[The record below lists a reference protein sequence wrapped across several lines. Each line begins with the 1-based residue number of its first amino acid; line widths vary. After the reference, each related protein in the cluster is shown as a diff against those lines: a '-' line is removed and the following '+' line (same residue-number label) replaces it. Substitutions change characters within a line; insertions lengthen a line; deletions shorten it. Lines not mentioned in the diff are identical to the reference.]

1 MGEVA
6 RAALASIV
14 RKLRTIKVGY
24 RITDSAIAAWV
35 CGDGAAV
42 AELRYG
48 ARAVVFINDYVGRA
62 MYLWGE
68 HDPRI
73 TSVLDAVLR
82 PGDTVLDIGAN
93 FGVVGL
99 FACKKVGEKGKVHL
113 FEPQPVVA
121 QCLRTS
127 ILINGF
133 RQAVVHECALSSR
146 SGSAEMAIIEPG
158 NLGRTTIVS
167 EGKQLAGEKIRV
179 RVENAGEY
187 VRTLGCQQVSLIK
200 IDVEG
205 HEGVILDSMRDWMRE
220 VKPGVVL
227 FECHVGKDGF
237 WSESVVTLLSGM
249 GYEFLAYDMKKYWS
263 THLYRVMKEMNKTVY
278 HDFVAVYPRSLKD
291 DVAQQLRSM
300 TQQRPWF
307 EPPPPRP
314 VARRSPSNVMACSR
328 TRPSAEAGGIRGTAK

>member
-6 RAALASIV
+6 RAALASVV
-14 RKLRTIKVGY
+14 RKLRTIKVGH

-99 FACKKVGEKGKVHL
+99 FACKKVGEQGKVHL
-113 FEPQPVVA
+113 FEPQPAVA
-121 QCLRTS
+121 QFLRTS
-127 ILINGF
+127 MLINGY
-133 RQAVVHECALSSR
+133 RQAVIHECALSRR
-146 SGSAEMAIIEPG
+146 SGSAEMAIIDAG
-158 NLGRTTIVS
+158 NLGMATLVS
-167 EGKQLAGEKIRV
+167 EDKRLAAERIRV
-179 RVENAGEY
+179 RVENAGEF
-187 VRTLGCQQVSLIK
+187 VRALECQQVSLIK

-205 HEGVILDSMRDWMRE
+205 HEGVVLESMRDWMQE

-237 WSESVVTLLSGM
+237 WSENAVTLLSGM
-249 GYEFLAYDMKKYWS
+249 GYEFLAYDLRKYWS
-263 THLYRVMKEMNKTVY
+263 TQLYRVTKEMNKPAG
-278 HDFVAVYPRSLKD
+278 HDFVAVRPGSLKD
-291 DVAQQLRSM
+291 DVAQELENM
-300 TQQRPWF
+300 TKPH
-307 EPPPPRP
+307 
-314 VARRSPSNVMACSR
+314 S
-328 TRPSAEAGGIRGTAK
+328 

>member
-6 RAALASIV
+6 RAALASVV
-14 RKLRTIKVGY
+14 RKLRTIKVGH

-99 FACKKVGEKGKVHL
+99 FACKKVGEQGKVHL
-113 FEPQPVVA
+113 FEPQPAVA
-121 QCLRTS
+121 QFLRTS
-127 ILINGF
+127 MLINGY
-133 RQAVVHECALSSR
+133 RQAVIHECALSRR
-146 SGSAEMAIIEPG
+146 SGSAEMAIIDAG
-158 NLGRTTIVS
+158 NLGMATLLS
-167 EGKQLAGEKIRV
+167 EDEQLAAERIRV
-179 RVENAGEY
+179 RVENAGEF
-187 VRTLGCQQVSLIK
+187 VRALECQQVSLIK

-205 HEGVILDSMRDWMRE
+205 HEGVVLESMRDWMQE

-237 WSESVVTLLSGM
+237 WSENVVTLLSGM
-249 GYEFLAYDMKKYWS
+249 GYEFLAYDLRKYWS
-263 THLYRVMKEMNKTVY
+263 TQLYRVTKEMNKPAG
-278 HDFVAVYPRSLKD
+278 HDFVAVRPGSLKD
-291 DVAQQLRSM
+291 DVAQELENM
-300 TQQRPWF
+300 TKPH
-307 EPPPPRP
+307 
-314 VARRSPSNVMACSR
+314 S
-328 TRPSAEAGGIRGTAK
+328 

>member
-6 RAALASIV
+6 RAALATVV
-14 RKLRTIKVGY
+14 RKLRTIKVGH
-24 RITDSAIAAWV
+24 RITDSGIAAWV

-99 FACKKVGEKGKVHL
+99 FACKKVGEQGKVHL
-113 FEPQPVVA
+113 FEPQPAVA
-121 QCLRTS
+121 QFLRTS
-127 ILINGF
+127 MLINGY
-133 RQAVVHECALSSR
+133 RQAVIHECALSRR
-146 SGSAEMAIIEPG
+146 SGSAEMAIIDAG
-158 NLGRTTIVS
+158 NLGMATLVS
-167 EGKQLAGEKIRV
+167 EDKRLAAEKIRV
-179 RVENAGEY
+179 RVENAGEF
-187 VRTLGCQQVSLIK
+187 VRALECQQVSLIK

-205 HEGVILDSMRDWMRE
+205 HEGVVLESMRDWMQV

-237 WSESVVTLLSGM
+237 WSENAVTLLSGM
-249 GYEFLAYDMKKYWS
+249 GYEFLAYDLRKYWS
-263 THLYRVMKEMNKTVY
+263 TQLYRVTKEMNKPAG
-278 HDFVAVYPRSLKD
+278 HDFVAVRPGSLKD
-291 DVAQQLRSM
+291 DVAQELENM
-300 TQQRPWF
+300 TKPH
-307 EPPPPRP
+307 
-314 VARRSPSNVMACSR
+314 S
-328 TRPSAEAGGIRGTAK
+328 

>member
-6 RAALASIV
+6 RAALASVV
-14 RKLRTIKVGY
+14 RKLRTIKVGH

-99 FACKKVGEKGKVHL
+99 FACKKVGEQGKVHL
-113 FEPQPVVA
+113 FEPQPAVA
-121 QCLRTS
+121 QFLRTS
-127 ILINGF
+127 MLINGY
-133 RQAVVHECALSSR
+133 RQAVIHECALSRR
-146 SGSAEMAIIEPG
+146 SGSAEMAIIDAG
-158 NLGRTTIVS
+158 NLGMATLLS
-167 EGKQLAGEKIRV
+167 EDEQLAAERIRV
-179 RVENAGEY
+179 RVENAGEF
-187 VRTLGCQQVSLIK
+187 VRALECQQVSLIK

-205 HEGVILDSMRDWMRE
+205 HEGVVLESMRDWIQE

-237 WSESVVTLLSGM
+237 WSENVVTLLSGM
-249 GYEFLAYDMKKYWS
+249 GYEFLAYDLRKYWS
-263 THLYRVMKEMNKTVY
+263 TQLYRVTKEMNKPAG
-278 HDFVAVYPRSLKD
+278 HDFVAVRPGSLKD
-291 DVAQQLRSM
+291 DVAQELENM
-300 TQQRPWF
+300 TKPH
-307 EPPPPRP
+307 
-314 VARRSPSNVMACSR
+314 S
-328 TRPSAEAGGIRGTAK
+328 

>member
-6 RAALASIV
+6 RAALASVV
-14 RKLRTIKVGY
+14 RKLRTIKVGH

-99 FACKKVGEKGKVHL
+99 FACKKVGEQGKVHL
-113 FEPQPVVA
+113 FEPQPAVA
-121 QCLRTS
+121 QFLRTS
-127 ILINGF
+127 MLINGY
-133 RQAVVHECALSSR
+133 RQAVIHECALSRR
-146 SGSAEMAIIEPG
+146 SGSAEMAIIDAG
-158 NLGRTTIVS
+158 NLGMATLVS
-167 EGKQLAGEKIRV
+167 EDKQLAAERIRV
-179 RVENAGEY
+179 RVENAGEF
-187 VRTLGCQQVSLIK
+187 VRALECQQVSLIK

-205 HEGVILDSMRDWMRE
+205 HEGVVLESMRDWMQE

-237 WSESVVTLLSGM
+237 WSENVVTLLSGM
-249 GYEFLAYDMKKYWS
+249 GYEFLAYDLRKYWS
-263 THLYRVMKEMNKTVY
+263 TQLYRVTKEMNKPAG
-278 HDFVAVYPRSLKD
+278 HDFVAVRPGSLKD
-291 DVAQQLRSM
+291 DVAQELENM
-300 TQQRPWF
+300 TKPH
-307 EPPPPRP
+307 
-314 VARRSPSNVMACSR
+314 S
-328 TRPSAEAGGIRGTAK
+328 

>member
-6 RAALASIV
+6 RAALASVV
-14 RKLRTIKVGY
+14 RKLRTIKVGH

-99 FACKKVGEKGKVHL
+99 FACKKVGEQGKVHL
-113 FEPQPVVA
+113 FEPQPAVA
-121 QCLRTS
+121 QFLRTS
-127 ILINGF
+127 MLINGY
-133 RQAVVHECALSSR
+133 RQAVIHECALSRR
-146 SGSAEMAIIEPG
+146 SGSAEMAIIDAG
-158 NLGRTTIVS
+158 NLGMATLAS
-167 EGKQLAGEKIRV
+167 EDKRLAAEKIRV
-179 RVENAGEY
+179 RVENAGEF
-187 VRTLGCQQVSLIK
+187 VRALECQQVSLIK

-205 HEGVILDSMRDWMRE
+205 HEGVVLESMRDWMQV

-237 WSESVVTLLSGM
+237 WSENAVTLLSGM
-249 GYEFLAYDMKKYWS
+249 GYEFLAYDLRKYWS
-263 THLYRVMKEMNKTVY
+263 TQLYRVTKEMNKPAG
-278 HDFVAVYPRSLKD
+278 HDFVAVRPGSLKD
-291 DVAQQLRSM
+291 DVAQELENM
-300 TQQRPWF
+300 TKPH
-307 EPPPPRP
+307 
-314 VARRSPSNVMACSR
+314 S
-328 TRPSAEAGGIRGTAK
+328 

>member
-6 RAALASIV
+6 RAALASVV
-14 RKLRTIKVGY
+14 RKLRTVKGGHFIA
-24 RITDSAIAAWV
+24 DSAVARWV
-35 CGDGAAV
+35 CGDGVAV

-48 ARAVVFINDYVGRA
+48 ARAIVFVNDYGGRA

-68 HDPRI
+68 HDARI

-133 RQAVVHECALSSR
+133 RQAVVHECALSNR

>member
-6 RAALASIV
+6 RAALASVV
-14 RKLRTIKVGY
+14 RKLRTIKVGH

-99 FACKKVGEKGKVHL
+99 FACKKVGEQGKVHL
-113 FEPQPVVA
+113 FEPQPAVA
-121 QCLRTS
+121 QFLRTS
-127 ILINGF
+127 MLINGY
-133 RQAVVHECALSSR
+133 RQAVIHECALSSR
-146 SGSAEMAIIEPG
+146 SGSAEMAIIDAG
-158 NLGRTTIVS
+158 NLGMATLLS
-167 EGKQLAGEKIRV
+167 EDEQLAAERIRV
-179 RVENAGEY
+179 RVENAGEF
-187 VRTLGCQQVSLIK
+187 VRALECQQVSLIK

-205 HEGVILDSMRDWMRE
+205 HEGVVLESMRDWMQE

-237 WSESVVTLLSGM
+237 WSENVVTLLSGM
-249 GYEFLAYDMKKYWS
+249 GYEFLAYDLRKYWS
-263 THLYRVMKEMNKTVY
+263 TQLYRVTKEMNKPAG
-278 HDFVAVYPRSLKD
+278 HDFVAVRPGSLKD
-291 DVAQQLRSM
+291 DVAQELENM
-300 TQQRPWF
+300 TKPH
-307 EPPPPRP
+307 
-314 VARRSPSNVMACSR
+314 S
-328 TRPSAEAGGIRGTAK
+328 